1 MSKQVLMIVT
11 SNSKMGNTGKATGI
25 WAEELALP
33 YYAFIDA
40 GHSVTPAS
48 PSGGAVPID
57 AGSMKAQGSNHASV
71 DRFLLDAKAQ
81 AAVASTLKAEYVSA
95 AKFDAVFFPG
105 GHGTMWDLPTDAGV
119 TRAVEEA
126 FAANRIIASVC
137 HGAAGLV
144 SAKRP
149 DGLSIVAGK
158 RVNSFTD
165 AEEEAVGL
173 TAVVPFQLESRLR
186 SIGGVFEGAANW
198 QAFAVRDSW
207 LITGQN
213 PQSSGLVAQ
222 HVLAALAE

>member
-1 MSKQVLMIVT
+1 MSKQILLIAT
-11 SNSKMGNTGKATGI
+11 SNSQMGNTGKTTGI

-33 YYAFIDA
+33 YYSFIDA
-40 GHSVTPAS
+40 GHSVTLAS
-48 PSGGAVPID
+48 PLGGAVPID
-57 AGSMKAQGSNHASV
+57 PGSVKAQGSNHASV

-81 AAVASTLKAEYVSA
+81 GVVASTLKAGDVNA
-95 AKFDAVFFPG
+95 TKFDAMFFPG

-119 TRAVEEA
+119 TRAVEQA
-126 FAANRIIASVC
+126 FAANKIIASVC

-173 TAVVPFQLESRLR
+173 TEVVPFQLESRLR
-186 SIGGVFEGAANW
+186 SLGGVFEGAANW

-213 PQSSGLVAQ
+213 PQSSASVAQ